1 PEDQRAWHRKIAAS
15 PRDRVWIIELLEGAV
30 PVGLLSL
37 SDIDPVHSRACWAYY
52 IADERARGKGLAK
65 TLELNIYAHVFE
77 TLGLHRLWCEVLAF
91 NDRVVA
97 IHEKFGSR
105 VEGVLRQHIRKNGEV
120 HDVVRMAVLSEEWP
134 AIRERFRFDR
144 IAIEEQA

>member
-1 PEDQRAWHRKIAAS
+1 M
-15 PRDRVWIIELLEGAV
+15 
-30 PVGLLSL
+30 GL
-37 SDIDPVHSRACWAYY
+37 D
-52 IADERARGKGLAK
+52 
-65 TLELNIYAHVFE
+65 
-77 TLGLHRLWCEVLAF
+77 RLWCEVLAF